1 MGDGLVLSPEAVSYG
16 ARLSQLARQ
25 TPDGVAFLF
34 VSADGTEQSVP
45 WRNLDDDSNRLARRL
60 SDAGVGQSSTVVTAM
75 PNSVRHV
82 VAMYAAWKLG
92 GCVLPLRWDLPE
104 WERHRVLAVARPDV
118 VLGDWKGGDGLPVI
132 ATDELGAEGYST
144 AALPDKVAM
153 PAKAIATSGS
163 TGTPKI
169 IVLRTPGVAV
179 PGTAEGPHGAFLGH
193 REGQVQLVPAPLY
206 HANGFYILQFGLFG
220 AQRIILMERFDAE
233 LAIDLIE
240 RHRVNTFTG
249 VTIML
254 QRLARLP
261 DINERDLSSLESV
274 LHGGAPLPEW
284 LARRWISLVGPEHF
298 FVSYGS
304 SENAG
309 IALANGR
316 QWLEHPNT
324 VGRPFNTLA
333 RILGEGGLEVPA
345 GHVGE
350 IYFRWAEQSGPSFA
364 YSGDVEVKRTSD
376 GYSSLGDMG
385 WLDEDGFLYLADRRV
400 DLIISGGANVY
411 PAEVEAALSECPQ
424 VADVV
429 VVGLADP
436 EWGQRVHAVI
446 QPADLTQPPSPDQL
460 REHCRARLASYKVP
474 KSYEVVPRIPRSA
487 AGKVRR
493 SLVRDSASAPGRA
506 SAEDRLTS

>member
-1 MGDGLVLSPEAVSYG
+1 VISPNAVSYG

-25 TPDGVAFLF
+25 APEDVAFLF
-34 VSADGTEQSVP
+34 VSADGTEQPVP
-45 WRNLDDDSNRLARRL
+45 WRRLDEDSNRLARRL
-60 SDAGVGQSSTVVTAM
+60 GEAGVGQSSMVVTAM

-82 VAMYAAWKLG
+82 IAMYAAWKLG
-92 GCVLPLRWDLPE
+92 ACVLPLRWDLPE

-118 VLGDWKGGDGLPVI
+118 VMGDWKGTNGLSVI
-132 ATDELGAEGYST
+132 ATDELEAEGYSP
-144 AALPDKVAM
+144 AALPDKVPM

-179 PGTAEGPHGAFLGH
+179 PGTPEGPHGAFLGH
-193 REGQVQLVPAPLY
+193 HEGQVQLVPAPLY
-206 HANGFYILQFGLFG
+206 HANGFYVLQFGLFG
-220 AQRIILMERFDAE
+220 AQKIILMERFDAR
-233 LAIDLIE
+233 LAVDLIE
-240 RHRVNTFTG
+240 RHRVNTLTG

-254 QRLARLP
+254 QRMARVP
-261 DINERDLSSLESV
+261 HVDKRDFSSLESV

-284 LARRWISLVGPEHF
+284 LARRWIEMVGPEHF

-309 IALANGR
+309 IALANGT
-316 QWLEHPNT
+316 QWLDHPNT
-324 VGRPFNTLA
+324 VGRPFNTLT
-333 RILGEGGLEVPA
+333 RILDDEQRDVPPGEI
-345 GHVGE
+345 GE
-350 IYFRWAEQSGPSFA
+350 IYFRWVEQSGPSFA
-364 YSGDVEVKRTSD
+364 YSGDVEAKRTPD

-400 DLIISGGANVY
+400 DMIISGGANVY
-411 PAEVEAALSECPQ
+411 PAEVEAALSESSE

-429 VVGLADP
+429 VVGLTDP

-446 QPADLTQPPSPDQL
+446 QPTDPSEPPSPDQL
-460 REHCRARLASYKVP
+460 REHCRARLAPYKVP
-474 KSYEVVPRIPRSA
+474 KSYEVVSQIPRSD

-493 SLVRDSASAPGRA
+493 SLVGDAGSGASRSPDDGGGAVP
-506 SAEDRLTS
+506 L